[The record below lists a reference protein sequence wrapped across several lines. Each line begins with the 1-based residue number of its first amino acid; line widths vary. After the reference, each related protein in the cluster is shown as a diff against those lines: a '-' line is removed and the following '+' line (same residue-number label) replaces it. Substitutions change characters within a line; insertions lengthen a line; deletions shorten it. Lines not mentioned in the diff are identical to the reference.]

1 MNRRWL
7 IVTLITLSAVSA
19 TVLAA
24 CGSSTPTTELEPTP
38 TQVPTLVET
47 PALSTDSD
55 VEPGGIDVALSKVT
69 IPDQDVVARVNG
81 EDISTTAYREE
92 LERALHSVTTQY
104 ALDWNDAENVSFLP
118 DFQQQVLDEII
129 DRTLLN
135 QLASQEGIT
144 AGPEEVEA
152 EVAAIQADIQANP
165 TISDWE
171 SFLAANN
178 LSDTEIRDLIAQ
190 DLLFKGLMENH
201 STAEVAEQVW
211 ASHILVEDEETGQ
224 EILDRLAKGEDFAD
238 LASEFSVDPGSKD
251 QGGDLGWFPR
261 GMMVP
266 AFEEAAFAMEAG
278 ETSGLVESPFGYHI
292 ILVHEK
298 AERELDPAYS
308 AQVQQQQFQTWFD
321 SEYANASIDRL
332 FDFSAVQ

>member
-1 MNRRWL
+1 MM
-7 IVTLITLSAVSA
+7 
-19 TVLAA
+19 LAA
-24 CGSSTPTTELEPTP
+24 CGSSSPTAEPAATP
-38 TQVPTLVET
+38 TQAPTLVET
-47 PALSTDSD
+47 PALEINSN
-55 VEPGGIDVALSKVT
+55 VEPGGIDVALAKIT
-69 IPDQDVVARVNG
+69 IPDQDAVARVNG
-81 EDISTTAYREE
+81 VEISTTAYREE

-118 DFQQQVLDEII
+118 SFQQQVLDEII

-144 AGPEEVEA
+144 ADPGEVEA
-152 EVAAIQADIQANP
+152 EIAAIQADIQANP
-165 TISDWE
+165 TMSDWE

-178 LSDTEIRDLIAQ
+178 LTETEIRDLVAQ
-190 DLLFKGLMENH
+190 DLVFKGLMENH

-238 LASEFSVDPGSKD
+238 LATEYSVDPGSKD

-308 AQVQQQQFQTWFD
+308 AQLQQQQFQTWFD
-321 SEYANASIDRL
+321 SQYADARIDRL
-332 FDFSAVQ
+332 FDFSAAQ